1 MRRALVAA
9 TAAVI
14 VLSVS
19 ACTPPVPE
27 VSAAPSPSAA
37 AAVVDSQ
44 VARIVPETSSQLAA
58 ADTAM
63 DVNLLTNRVG
73 GNAKI
78 VRGAEYTQQ
87 KADKAVLPDVI
98 PSKMQAVYVSGAD
111 TWPRL
116 LVGVTEQPSSEL
128 TPIVMQWVQDSVSD
142 DYQLRGWAHMIPAAT
157 LPAMAG
163 ADTGAAQLSLTD
175 PDISPTPKV
184 AVDNYI
190 KLLQEGET
198 STLNTTFAPDTYRD
212 QLFTARTVL
221 TGAAKKAGGT
231 YSDTITSDEAATYA
245 MQTADGGALVFVPVT
260 VVSTFTVKN
269 AKVSI
274 PPADLALLVGPKLT
288 NQVVH
293 SYLDVVVMYIPGPG
307 VGSIPGVVA
316 AEHNLVRVS
325 AK

>member
-1 MRRALVAA
+1 MKRSLAA
-9 TAAVI
+9 AVAAVI
-14 VLSVS
+14 VVSLS

-27 VSAAPSPSAA
+27 VSSAPSPSAA

-44 VARIVPETSSQLAA
+44 VERIVPETSSQLAA

-63 DVNLLTNRVG
+63 DATLLTNRVG

-78 VRGAEYTQQ
+78 VRAAEYTQQ
-87 KADKAVLPDVI
+87 KADKTALPDVI
-98 PSKMQAVYVSGAD
+98 PSATQAVYVSGAD

-116 LVGVTEQPSSEL
+116 LIGVTEQPAQDV
-128 TPIVMQWVQDSVSD
+128 TPVVMQWVQDSVSS
-142 DYQLRGWAHMIPAAT
+142 DYQLRGWAHMIPGAT

-163 ADTGAAQLSLTD
+163 PNTGAAQLSLTD
-175 PDISPTPKV
+175 PDVSPTPKV

-190 KLLQEGET
+190 KLLQEGAK
-198 STLNTTFAPDTYRD
+198 SPLNATFAPDTYRD

-231 YSDTITSDEAATYA
+231 YADTITYDETATYA

-260 VVSTFTVKN
+260 VRSAFTVKN

-274 PPADLALLVGPKLT
+274 PAADLALLTGPKLT

-293 SYLDVVVMYIPGPG
+293 SYLDVVVLYIPGPA
-307 VGSIPGVVA
+307 VGSNPGVVA